1 MKLIKDT
8 EEFIRHA
15 ASSVVTIGVFDGV
28 HRGHQAIIN
37 TCVSR
42 ARERGVPS
50 VVLTFDRNPRKVI
63 SSEFPCVLTSREYKF
78 ELIESLGV
86 DYTIMV
92 RFDERFAALAPE
104 EFCREILV
112 EHLNAVLVC
121 IGKNFR
127 FGAGG
132 RGDVLSLADEGKRL
146 GFGVGIVQLVASK
159 RGVISSTLVRTM
171 INEGRIVEVTDA
183 LGRPYSVVGNVV
195 KGHSRGEGLGFPTAN
210 LRLERDFCV
219 PKDGVYAGKAVLG
232 ENKYLCAANVGS
244 NPTFGDLESVVE
256 VYLLDFEGDI
266 YGESVEVE
274 FHHRLRDEIPFE
286 SENDLVSQ
294 MRNDVSSA
302 RALLEKP

>member
-1 MKLIKDT
+1 MKLLKDT
-8 EEFIRHA
+8 EEFMRHA
-15 ASSVVTIGVFDGV
+15 GSCVVTIGVFDGV

-42 ARERGVPS
+42 AMERGVPS

-78 ELIESLGV
+78 DLIESLGV

-92 RFDERFAALAPE
+92 KFDERFAALAPE

-132 RGDVLSLADEGKRL
+132 RGDALSLADEGKRL
-146 GFGVGIVQLVASK
+146 GFGVGIVQLVESK
-159 RGVISSTLVRTM
+159 RGFLSSTLVRRM
-171 INEGRIVEVTDA
+171 INEGMIDEVTDS
-183 LGRPYSVVGNVV
+183 LGRPYSVVGSVV
-195 KGHSRGEGLGFPTAN
+195 QGHSRGKALGFPTAN

-232 ENKYLCAANVGS
+232 GNKYLCAANVGS

-256 VYLLDFEGDI
+256 VYILDFEADI
-266 YGESVEVE
+266 YGESIEVE